1 MKRIKGFSSFNESV
15 MLQMINETALY
26 FLPKMRKA
34 LAVLSN
40 DGNDIAY
47 RLLLKVG
54 VDTFKDITLV
64 DLEDDKLSFMS
75 KAAIDSHDPEF
86 MKKLDKGYE
95 ITNTG
100 IGLTGDS
107 IKRFKNR
114 NQMKIGKFV
123 TSVLGTIPP
132 KELEE
137 FVNKLKSKKNNK
149 YEITVVE
156 GDEIKKY
163 YKTEA
168 LVVGGSQNPNLS
180 YSEIMRSCMRDK
192 EKVKPNV
199 FDIYTKNPESCKM
212 LIMLD
217 ENKNLVSR
225 AILWKVNNFQSK
237 NEYFGGQNTE
247 GSKLSLPESFWFMDR
262 VYSVENWMDNL
273 MYDWATKKGYACKRG
288 NWGNRNISFNG
299 VSGHCEMEVDV
310 KKIGYKGFPYM
321 DTFTYYDVKNGK
333 LRNFGGDDF
342 KGFGLQST
350 AGNYGTTT
358 GHGPVIRNYI
368 RRFTK

>member
-1 MKRIKGFSSFNESV
+1 MRKIKGFNSFNESV

-26 FLPKMRKA
+26 FLPEITKA
-34 LAVLSN
+34 LTVLSK

-54 VDTFKDITLV
+54 VDTLKDITLV
-64 DLEDDKLSFMS
+64 ELEDDKLSFMT
-75 KAAIDSHDPEF
+75 KRAIDSHDPEV

-95 ITNTG
+95 ISRNLG
-100 IGLTGDS
+100 NSVKGFS
-107 IKRFKNR
+107 NR

-123 TSVLGTIPP
+123 TAVLGPIPP

-137 FVNKLKSKKNNK
+137 FVNKLKSKKDNE
-149 YEITVVE
+149 YEIKIVE

-163 YKTEA
+163 YRTEA
-168 LVVGGSQNPNLS
+168 LVAGGSRNPQLE

-212 LIMLD
+212 VVMLD

-225 AILWKVNNFQSK
+225 AILWKVNNSQNNQK
-237 NEYFGGQNTE
+237 NEYFGGTNTD
-247 GSKLSLPESFWFMDR
+247 GGGKLSLPDSFWFMDR

-273 MYDWATKKGYACKRG
+273 MYDWAKKKGYVCKRG
-288 NWGNRNISFNG
+288 NWGNRNIVFNG
-299 VSGHCEMEVDV
+299 VGGHCEMEVDV
-310 KKIGYKGFPYM
+310 KKIAYKGFPFM
-321 DTFTYYDVKNGK
+321 DTFIYYDVKNGK
-333 LRNFGGDDF
+333 LRNFDSSDF

-350 AGNYGTTT
+350 TGSYGTTT
-358 GHGPVIRNYI
+358 GTGPVLRNYI

>member
-1 MKRIKGFSSFNESV
+1 MRKIKGFESFNESV

-26 FLPKMRKA
+26 FLPEMRKA
-34 LAVLSN
+34 LTVLSK

-54 VDTFKDITLV
+54 VDTLKDITLV
-64 DLEDDKLSFMS
+64 ELEDDKLSFMS
-75 KAAIDSHDPEF
+75 KGAMDSHDPEF
-86 MKKLDKGYE
+86 MKRLDKGYE
-95 ITNTG
+95 ITNT
-100 IGLTGDS
+100 TGDS

-123 TSVLGTIPP
+123 TSVLGPIPP
-132 KELEE
+132 KDLED
-137 FVNKLKSKKNNK
+137 FVNKLKSSKDRG
-149 YEITVVE
+149 YEIKIVE

-168 LVVGGSQNPNLS
+168 LIDDDTYSVNVSGLTVQMDSNLS
-180 YSEIMRSCMRDK
+180 SSEIMRSCMRDK

-212 LIMLD
+212 AIMI
-217 ENKNLVSR
+217 NQNGKLVSR
-225 AILWKVNNFQSK
+225 AILWKVDLISGDTYSN
-237 NEYFGGQNTE
+237 
-247 GSKLSLPESFWFMDR
+247 LPESFWFMDR
-262 VYSVENWMDNL
+262 VYSVENWMDKS
-273 MYDWATKKGYACKRG
+273 MYDWATKKGYVCKRG
-288 NWGNRNISFNG
+288 NWGNRNIVFNG
-299 VSGHCEMEVDV
+299 VGGRCDMEIDV

-321 DTFTYYDVKNGK
+321 DTFIYYDVKNGK
-333 LRNFGGDDF
+333 LRNSDTQGF

-350 AGNYGTTT
+350 SGNYGTTT
-358 GHGPVIRNYI
+358 GTGPVLRNYI

>member
-15 MLQMINETALY
+15 ILQMINETNLY
-26 FLPKMRKA
+26 FLPDMRLA
-34 LAVLSN
+34 LAKLANSG
-40 DGNDIAY
+40 DEIAK
-47 RLLLKVG
+47 RLLQKSG
-54 VDTFKDITLV
+54 IDTLKDITLV
-64 DLEDDKLSFMS
+64 ELEDDKLSFMS
-75 KAAIDSHDPEF
+75 KAAIDSHNPEF
-86 MKKLDKGYE
+86 MDNLDKGYE
-95 ITNTG
+95 ISKK
-100 IGLTGDS
+100 TGDT
-107 IKRFKNR
+107 IKEFGNR
-114 NQMKIGKFV
+114 NQIKIGKFV
-123 TSVLGTIPP
+123 TSVLGPIPP
-132 KELEE
+132 KELED
-137 FVNKLKSKKNNK
+137 FVNRLKSKKNNK
-149 YEITVVE
+149 YEIKIVE

-163 YKTEA
+163 YRTEA
-168 LVVGGSQNPNLS
+168 LTTDNPNLS

-212 LIMLD
+212 IVMLD
-217 ENKNLVSR
+217 ENGGLVSR
-225 AILWKVNNFQSK
+225 AILWKVNNFQST
-237 NEYFGGQNTE
+237 NEYFGGSSPDDR
-247 GSKLSLPESFWFMDR
+247 SKLSLPESFWFMDR

-288 NWGNRNISFNG
+288 NWGNRAVVFNG
-299 VSGHCEMEVDV
+299 AGGHCDMEVDV
-310 KKIGYKGFPYM
+310 KKVAYKGFPFM

-358 GHGPVIRNYI
+358 GHGPVLRNYI

>member
-26 FLPKMRKA
+26 FLPEMRRALTKMAKG
-34 LAVLSN
+34 
-40 DGNDIAY
+40 GNDIAD

-54 VDTFKDITLV
+54 VDTMKDITLV
-64 DLEDDKLSFMS
+64 EIEGDKLSFMS
-75 KAAIDSHDPEF
+75 KRAIDSHDPEF

-95 ITNTG
+95 ITNN
-100 IGLTGDS
+100 TGDS
-107 IKRFKNR
+107 VRRFSNR
-114 NQMKIGKFV
+114 NQIKIGKFV
-123 TSVLGTIPP
+123 TSVLGPVP
-132 KELEE
+132 AKELED
-137 FVNKLKSKKNNK
+137 FVNKLKSSKDRGL
-149 YEITVVE
+149 EIKIVE

-163 YKTEA
+163 YRTEA
-168 LVVGGSQNPNLS
+168 LADNPHLS

-192 EKVKPNV
+192 EKAKPNV

-212 LIMLD
+212 VVMLD
-217 ENKNLVSR
+217 ENGGLVSR
-225 AILWKVNNFQSK
+225 AILWKVDNSK
-237 NEYFGGQNTE
+237 KNQTNEYFGGQRTE
-247 GSKLSLPESFWFMDR
+247 ETRGLDLPESFWFMDR
-262 VYSVENWMDNL
+262 VYSVESWMDKS
-273 MYDWATKKGYACKRG
+273 MYDWAAKKGYVCKRG

-299 VSGHCEMEVDV
+299 VGGHCEMEVDV

-321 DTFTYYDVKNGK
+321 DTFIYYDVKNGK
-333 LRNFGGDDF
+333 LRNFDAPGF

>member
-1 MKRIKGFSSFNESV
+1 MRKIKGFESFNESA
-15 MLQMINETALY
+15 MLQMINETTLY
-26 FLPKMRKA
+26 FLPDMRLA
-34 LAVLSN
+34 LTKLSISG
-40 DGNDIAY
+40 DEIAKK
-47 RLLLKVG
+47 LLLKVG
-54 VDTFKDITLV
+54 VDTMKDITLV
-64 DLEDDKLSFMS
+64 ELEDDKLSFMS
-75 KAAIDSHDPEF
+75 KAAIDSHNPEF
-86 MKKLDKGYE
+86 MDNLDKGYE
-95 ITNTG
+95 ISKK
-100 IGLTGDS
+100 TGDT
-107 IKRFKNR
+107 IKEFGNR
-114 NQMKIGKFV
+114 NQIKIGKFV
-123 TSVLGTIPP
+123 TSVLGPIPP

-168 LVVGGSQNPNLS
+168 LVVGGLQNPNLG

-199 FDIYTKNPESCKM
+199 FDIYTTNPESCKM
-212 LIMLD
+212 IVMLD

-225 AILWKVNNFQSK
+225 AILWKVNNSK
-237 NEYFGGQNTE
+237 NNHTNEYFGGQRAEETRID
-247 GSKLSLPESFWFMDR
+247 LPESFWFMDR
-262 VYSVENWMDNL
+262 VYSIENWMDNL
-273 MYDWATKKGYACKRG
+273 MYDWAVKKGYACKRG

-310 KKIGYKGFPYM
+310 KKIAYKGFPYM

-358 GHGPVIRNYI
+358 GHGPVLRNYI

>member
-1 MKRIKGFSSFNESV
+1 MRKIKGFESFNESV

-26 FLPKMRKA
+26 FLPEMRKA

-86 MKKLDKGYE
+86 LKKLDKGYE
-95 ITNTG
+95 ITNN
-100 IGLTGDS
+100 TGDS
-107 IKRFKNR
+107 IKRFTNR
-114 NQMKIGKFV
+114 NQIKIGKFV
-123 TSVLGTIPP
+123 TSVLGPIPP
-132 KELEE
+132 KELED

-163 YKTEA
+163 YRTEA
-168 LVVGGSQNPNLS
+168 LTTIAS
-180 YSEIMRSCMRDK
+180 YTHSEIMRSCMRDK
-192 EKVKPNV
+192 EKAKPNV

-212 LIMLD
+212 VVMLD
-217 ENKNLVSR
+217 ENGGLLSR
-225 AILWKVNNFQSK
+225 AILWKVNNSQKTHK
-237 NEYFGGQNTE
+237 NEYFGGPSTE
-247 GSKLSLPESFWFMDR
+247 GSKLNLPESFWFMDR
-262 VYSVENWMDNL
+262 VYSVESWMDKS
-273 MYDWATKKGYACKRG
+273 MYDWAVEKGYACKRG
-288 NWGNRNISFNG
+288 NWGNRNIVFNG
-299 VSGHCEMEVDV
+299 VGGHCEMEVDV
-310 KKIGYKGFPYM
+310 KKIAYKGFPYM

-358 GHGPVIRNYI
+358 GHGPVLRNYI

>member
-26 FLPKMRKA
+26 FLPEMRKA

-54 VDTFKDITLV
+54 VDTLKDITLV
-64 DLEDDKLSFMS
+64 ELEDDKLSFMS
-75 KAAIDSHDPEF
+75 KRAIDSHDPEV

-95 ITNTG
+95 ISQNLG
-100 IGLTGDS
+100 NSVKGFS
-107 IKRFKNR
+107 NR

-123 TSVLGTIPP
+123 TSVLGSIPP

-168 LVVGGSQNPNLS
+168 LTTDNPNLS

-199 FDIYTKNPESCKM
+199 FDIYTKNLESCKM
-212 LIMLD
+212 VVMLD
-217 ENKNLVSR
+217 ENGGLVSR
-225 AILWKVNNFQSK
+225 AILWKVNNFQST
-237 NEYFGGQNTE
+237 NEYFGGQSTE
-247 GSKLSLPESFWFMDR
+247 SSKLSLPESFWFMDR

-288 NWGNRNISFNG
+288 NWGNRNILFNG

-333 LRNFGGDDF
+333 LRNFNGDDF

-358 GHGPVIRNYI
+358 GHGPVLRNYI

>member
-1 MKRIKGFSSFNESV
+1 MRKIKGFSSFNESV
-15 MLQMINETALY
+15 VLQMINETALY
-26 FLPKMRKA
+26 FLPEMTKA
-34 LAVLSN
+34 LTMLSK

-54 VDTFKDITLV
+54 VDTLKDITLV
-64 DLEDDKLSFMS
+64 DLEDDMLSFMS
-75 KAAIDSHDPEF
+75 KRAMDSHDPDF
-86 MKKLDKGYE
+86 MKSLDKGSE
-95 ITNTG
+95 ISRNLG
-100 IGLTGDS
+100 NH
-107 IKRFKNR
+107 IKGFSNR
-114 NQMKIGKFV
+114 NKMKIGKFV
-123 TSVLGTIPP
+123 TSVLGPIPP

-137 FVNKLKSKKNNK
+137 FVNKLKSKKNNE
-149 YEITVVE
+149 YEIKVVE

-163 YKTEA
+163 YKTES
-168 LVVGGSQNPNLS
+168 LVAGGSHNPNLS

-225 AILWKVNNFQSK
+225 AILWKVNNSQILHNT
-237 NEYFGGQNTE
+237 NEYFGGPSTD
-247 GSKLSLPESFWFMDR
+247 GISKLSLPESFWFMDR

-273 MYDWATKKGYACKRG
+273 MYDWAVKKGYACKRG
-288 NWGNRNISFNG
+288 NWGNRNILFNG

-350 AGNYGTTT
+350 TGNYGTTT
-358 GHGPVIRNYI
+358 GTGPVLRNYI
-368 RRFTK
+368 RRFKK

>member
-1 MKRIKGFSSFNESV
+1 MRKIKGFNSFNESV
-15 MLQMINETALY
+15 VLQMINETALY
-26 FLPKMRKA
+26 FLPEMRKA

-54 VDTFKDITLV
+54 VDTLKDITLV

-75 KAAIDSHDPEF
+75 KRAIDSHDPEF

-95 ITNTG
+95 IN
-100 IGLTGDS
+100 IAAGDS

-123 TSVLGTIPP
+123 TSVLGPIPP

-137 FVNKLKSKKNNK
+137 FVNKLKSKKDNE
-149 YEITVVE
+149 YEIKIVE

-163 YKTEA
+163 YRTEA
-168 LVVGGSQNPNLS
+168 LVVGGYKNPQLE

-192 EKVKPNV
+192 EKVKPNI
-199 FDIYTKNPESCKM
+199 FDIYTNNPESCKM
-212 LIMLD
+212 VIMLD

-225 AILWKVNNFQSK
+225 AILWKVNNSKNNHK
-237 NEYFGGQNTE
+237 NEYYGGTNTD
-247 GSKLSLPESFWFMDR
+247 GGGKLSLPEYFWFMDR
-262 VYSVENWMDNL
+262 VYSVESWMDNK
-273 MYDWATKKGYACKRG
+273 MYDWAKNKGYVCKRG
-288 NWGNRNISFNG
+288 NWGNRNIVFNG
-299 VSGHCEMEVDV
+299 VVGLCEMEVDV
-310 KKIGYKGFPYM
+310 KKIAYKGFPFM
-321 DTFTYYDVKNGK
+321 DTFIYYDVKNGK
-333 LRNFGGDDF
+333 LKNFDSSDF

-350 AGNYGTTT
+350 TGSYGTTT
-358 GHGPVIRNYI
+358 GTGPVLRNYI
-368 RRFTK
+368 RRFKK